1 MASDDAAIEN
11 IRGDKLKKYLDQ
23 TMVCTSCGYCKSV
36 CPVFS
41 ATLWDSNTARS
52 KIMLAYGLI
61 TGEVKPDDSV
71 IQSIFECSTCADCK
85 RRCPSKVE
93 TLEIIMA
100 TRQELAE
107 RGLIPANLKT
117 STDNINN
124 FDNPQGDPKEK
135 RTEFVPDDVK
145 AKIGKGADVLV
156 FLGCSTSY
164 TDMKSVANIFKILD
178 KAGVNYAYLGE
189 NEPCCGLLNWLT
201 GYPSKPFGEAV
212 KKVLDGLSPR
222 PKTIITPCPGCYR
235 SFDELYPEA
244 GVDLGAESKHILE
257 FINELIEGGQL
268 KVTGKLE
275 GTMLFHD
282 PCDLGRHIGM
292 YEEPRKLLSH
302 FIELKEFQ
310 YNRDKAHC
318 CGGGGGLQATNYEL
332 TSEMAKNRMR
342 EAASLEADFVITACP
357 SCKATLSIAAVDLK
371 KESGKKIK
379 IKDLLDIVE
388 KNTAGRDEQ

>member
-1 MASDDAAIEN
+1 MAELDASSKKIH
-11 IRGDKLKKYLDQ
+11 GDKLKKFLEQ

-36 CPVFS
+36 CPAFGV
-41 ATLWDSNTARS
+41 TLWDSNTARS

-61 TGEVKPDDSV
+61 TGEVEPDESV

-107 RGLIPANLKT
+107 LGLIPDNLKI

-124 FDNPQGDPKEK
+124 FGNPQGDPKEK

-164 TDMKSVANIFKILD
+164 TDMKSVSNIFKILN
-178 KAGVNYAYLGE
+178 KAGVDYAYLGE
-189 NEPCCGLLNWLT
+189 EEPCCGLLNWLT
-201 GYPSKPFGEAV
+201 GYPSKSFGENI
-212 KKVLDGLSPR
+212 KKAMDSLNPR
-222 PKTIITPCPGCYR
+222 PTTIITPCPGCYR
-235 SFDELYPEA
+235 SFEELYPEA
-244 GVDLGAESKHILE
+244 GVDLGVKAKHILE
-257 FINELIEGGQL
+257 FISELIEKGQL
-268 KVTGKLE
+268 KVTGKLD
-275 GTMLFHD
+275 GTVLFQD

-292 YEEPRKLLSH
+292 YEEPRQLLSH
-302 FIELKEFQ
+302 FVELTEFE

-332 TSEMAKNRMR
+332 TSDIAKNRMK
-342 EAASLEADFVITACP
+342 EAVDLEADIVVTACP
-357 SCKATLSIAAVDLK
+357 SCKATLSNAAVDLK
-371 KESGKKIK
+371 KEIGKKIK
-379 IKDLLDIVE
+379 IKDLLDIVA
-388 KNTAGRDEQ
+388 KNTAGPTG